1 MFNAFRIPRL
11 IFMIKKFQDKNT
23 EEQLNKII
31 VYIQKN
37 ICNHGIYGETV
48 DKWKTCSGCGRKVKD
63 EECE

>member
-1 MFNAFRIPRL
+1 
-11 IFMIKKFQDKNT
+11 MIKKFQDKNT